1 MDIVNISRN
10 DLVRQDRRSLGSLTF
25 IGNGNARNNSRAV
38 TILGNVWKEDDFS
51 LIIRGSLISVDGLSL
66 SKVDLSD

>member
-10 DLVRQDRRSLGSLTF
+10 DLVCRRSLSSLTF
-25 IGNGNARNNSRAV
+25 IRNGNARNNSRAV
-38 TILGNVWKEDDFS
+38 TILKKVWKEDDFS